1 MLFLYN
7 LIVQIAGF
15 LLKIVALFSPKIK
28 LFVDG
33 RKPVFKILQTKIN
46 PNDKTIWFHA
56 ASLGEYE
63 QGLPV
68 IEKIKIKYPNHKI
81 VITFFSPS
89 GYEVRKNNLV
99 ADVTVYLPLDTK
111 KNAKD
116 FLKLV
121 HPEMAFFIK
130 YEYWPN
136 YLTELRKLGTPTYLI
151 SGILRKNQLFFK
163 WYGGFYR
170 KALDTF
176 TYFFVQNESSKN
188 LLQQLGK
195 ANVAVSG
202 DTRFDR
208 VASILEKDNSLDFIE
223 AFKNDILTIVVGSSW
238 PKDESLL
245 VDYINQTN
253 GKVKFI
259 IAPHNIKSEQI
270 QELKN
275 AITKKSILFSDVQTR
290 FIASPHP
297 ENIEFIASPRESE
310 ARLIASPNPEN
321 KEFIASPRESET
333 RLLASPNPENM
344 EFIAS
349 PRESETRLIASLQQ
363 YDVFIIDTI
372 GILTKIYNYA
382 DIAFVGGGF
391 GNPGVHNILEPAT
404 FGIPIVIGPNFS
416 HFAEATALVNMEG
429 CVSISN
435 KNELFDTFSN
445 LIANDDIRHEK
456 GHICSTFVQMNKGAT
471 AIILKYILND

>member
-33 RKPVFKILQTKIN
+33 RKPVFEILKDKIS

-68 IEKIKIKYPNHKI
+68 IEKIKEKFPNHKI
-81 VITFFSPS
+81 VVTFFSPS
-89 GYEVRKNNLV
+89 GYEVRKNNAV

-111 KNAKD
+111 KHAKD
-116 FLKLV
+116 FLSLV
-121 HPEMAFFIK
+121 HPEMVFFIK

-136 YLTELRKLGTPTYLI
+136 YLTLLLKLETPTYLI
-151 SGILRKNQLFFK
+151 SGIFRKNQLFFK

-170 KALDTF
+170 NALETF

-188 LLQQLGK
+188 LLQHLGK

-208 VASILEKDNSLDFIE
+208 VASILEKDNSLDFIS
-223 AFKNDILTIVVGSSW
+223 AFKNDTLTVVVGSSW

-245 VDYINQTN
+245 VDYINQTSE
-253 GKVKFI
+253 KVKFI

-270 QELKN
+270 LEVKN
-275 AITKKSILFSDVQTR
+275 SIFKKVVLFS
-290 FIASPHP
+290 
-297 ENIEFIASPRESE
+297 EK
-310 ARLIASPNPEN
+310 EN
-321 KEFIASPRESET
+321 KN
-333 RLLASPNPENM
+333 LAD
-344 EFIAS
+344 F
-349 PRESETRLIASLQQ
+349 
-363 YDVFIIDTI
+363 DVFIIDTI
-372 GILTKIYNYA
+372 GILTKIYSYA
-382 DIAFVGGGF
+382 DIAYVGGGF

-404 FGIPIVIGPNFS
+404 FGVPIIIGPNFS
-416 HFAEATALVNMEG
+416 HFAEASALVNMEG

-435 KNELFDTFSN
+435 KKELFDAFSN

-456 GHICSTFVQMNKGAT
+456 GHICNTFVQMNKGAT
-471 AIILKYILND
+471 NIILKYILNNQN